1 MRRLLMLCADRP
13 WWVLSLLL
21 AFSLLAA
28 TQLDRIQVRIST
40 EELLLID
47 DPERAYYE
55 EISRQFGDEEVVL
68 LFLRDPELMAPA
80 RLAALQQA
88 IARLEQLPF
97 VDRVE
102 SLFSLPH
109 VRSEEGYLK
118 KDPYLKA
125 LPADKQ
131 QGTAILRQALADP
144 FARYTLLSGDGE
156 VMSAAIVLREDLS
169 GIDDVALTTAVDQA
183 IEPLRGAYQEAFA
196 IGHPYVRTAIAR
208 QIQEE
213 QVRLLPYALGAL
225 LIALFLLLRHIVDI
239 LMPVLTGAL
248 SILWTLGLMGVTGIP
263 LNVVT
268 SMVPV
273 LLVIVGSTEDIHLLA
288 EFRRA
293 QAKGRGTRVSLQA
306 MAERMGRIV
315 LLTFV
320 TTYIGFFSVGISGI
334 EALWQFGV
342 LASTG
347 LLFNFLV
354 TVSLIP
360 ALLALVGRWRLERSI
375 RERRRQKGRLVAA
388 YWGLLHRY
396 RWWILVS
403 LLAATLVA
411 LLGIPRIEVN
421 HSAIESLAKD
431 SLVRQQVEEVN
442 RELAGLDSFSI
453 ILESGIQDTFL
464 KVRYLEQIAAIQ
476 DFIAQQG
483 LSRSTT
489 AFTDYLAMLNMAFQ
503 ELNQPSLP
511 ASDDVVDELMV
522 FLDYRHVQAYVSPD
536 YSRARILVRHAV
548 DSTGEMQVFL
558 DDIQGFIDANLDPG
572 LRARITG
579 SSVLTLSATDSMLR
593 GQLESIALLLGV
605 FILIISVLFTDVRVG
620 LLAALPNAFPVIVMF
635 GVMGYADIPLNI
647 GTTMA
652 AAIAIGI
659 AVDDTLHFML
669 RYNRELKSSRHQVA
683 AMHATLAA
691 EGLPVL
697 ATSVALVAGFL
708 VFTLS
713 DFQPVFLFGVLSALV
728 IATAL
733 LADFVITPLA
743 MSSLRLVNLWDLLS
757 AQLRR
762 ELIPNSALFRGMRP
776 WQIRRFILAADL
788 VDYRRDQIIFE
799 PGDEGSRMY
808 LVMEGSVEVLL
819 PAKPETEEPVVV
831 GRFGAGDLFG
841 DVAVLAGELRRTRA
855 VAVEASVLLELSRE
869 NLYNVVQH
877 HPLVGSRIFYNLA
890 IDVSCRWIRFI
901 SRIESGDKSAEQPD
915 ARLKH
920 TETSQCVRKP

>member
-1 MRRLLMLCADRP
+1 MRRFLMLCAERP

-28 TQLDRIQVRIST
+28 TQLDRVEVRIST
-40 EELLLID
+40 DELLLID

-55 EISRQFGDEEVVL
+55 EISQQFGDEQMVL
-68 LFLRDPELMAPA
+68 LVMRDPALMEPT
-80 RLAALQQA
+80 RLAALQDVL
-88 IARLEQLPF
+88 ARIEQLTF
-97 VDRVE
+97 VEKVE
-102 SLFSLPH
+102 SLFSVPY
-109 VRSEEGYLK
+109 VRSVDGYLK
-118 KDPYLKA
+118 KDPYLEA
-125 LPADKQ
+125 VPPDA
-131 QGTAILRQALADP
+131 GEGAAIMRQALADP
-144 FARYTLLSGDGE
+144 FVRHTMLSEDGQ

-169 GIDDVALTTAVDQA
+169 GVDDLTLTAAVDEA
-183 IEPLRGAYQEAFA
+183 IEPLQGLYQDVFA
-196 IGHPYVRTAIAR
+196 IGHPYVRTAISR

-213 QVRLLPYALGAL
+213 QTRLLPFALGAL
-225 LIALFLLLRHIVDI
+225 LITLFLLLRHVVDI
-239 LMPVLTGAL
+239 LVPVATGAI

-273 LLVIVGSTEDIHLLA
+273 LLIIVGSTEDIHLLS

-293 QAKGRGTRVSLQA
+293 QLKGKGNRFALQT

-315 LLTFV
+315 LLTFA

-360 ALLALVGRWRLERSI
+360 ALLSLIGRWGLERPSHLLI
-375 RERRRQKGRLVAA
+375 RGCGRLVAG
-388 YWGLLHRY
+388 YWRKLHRY
-396 RWWILVS
+396 RWWILGS
-403 LLAATLVA
+403 LTAATLVA

-421 HSAIESLAKD
+421 HNPLESLAKD
-431 SLVRQQVEEVN
+431 SQVRQQVEQVN
-442 RELAGLDSFSI
+442 RDLAGLDSFSI

-476 DFIAQQG
+476 DFIQQQG
-483 LSRSTT
+483 MSRSST

-503 ELNQPSLP
+503 ELNQPILP

-548 DSTGEMQVFL
+548 DASGEMQAFL
-558 DDIQGFIDANLDPG
+558 EGIQDFIDANLDPG

-579 SSVLTLSATDSMLR
+579 SSVLTLSATDSMLQ

-605 FILIISVLFTDVRVG
+605 FILIISVLFTDIRVG
-620 LLAALPNAFPVIVMF
+620 LLAALPNAFPVVVLF
-635 GVMGYADIPLNI
+635 GVMGFADIPLNI

-659 AVDDTLHFML
+659 AVDDTLHFLL
-669 RYNRELKSSRHQVA
+669 RYNQELKSSHHQVA
-683 AMHATLAA
+683 AIHATLAA
-691 EGLPVL
+691 ESLPVL

-776 WQIRRFILAADL
+776 WQIRRFILASDL
-788 VDYRRDQIIFE
+788 VDYSEGQTVFE

-808 LVMEGSVEVLL
+808 LVMEGTVEVLL
-819 PAKPETEEPVVV
+819 PPKPEIGEPVVV
-831 GRFGAGDLFG
+831 GRFRAGDLFG

-855 VAVEASVLLELSRE
+855 VAAEPSVLLELSRE

-877 HPLVGSRIFYNLA
+877 HPFVGSRIFYNLA

-915 ARLKH
+915 ARLEH
-920 TETSQCVRKP
+920 TETSQCVRKT

>member
-1 MRRLLMLCADRP
+1 MRRFLMLCADRP

-28 TQLDRIQVRIST
+28 TQLDRVHVRIST

-55 EISRQFGDEEVVL
+55 EISQQFGDEQVVL
-68 LFLRDPELMAPA
+68 LLIRDPVLMAPA
-80 RLAALQQA
+80 KLVALQDA
-88 IARLEQLPF
+88 VRRIEQLPF
-97 VDRVE
+97 VERVE
-102 SLFSLPH
+102 SLFSVPH
-109 VRSEEGYLK
+109 VRSVDGYLK
-118 KDPYLKA
+118 KDPYLER
-125 LPADKQ
+125 LPDDAAGGAAVLQ
-131 QGTAILRQALADP
+131 QALADP
-144 FARYTLLSGDGE
+144 FVKYTLLSEDGG

-169 GIDDVALTTAVDQA
+169 GVDDLALTTAVDEA
-183 IEPLRGAYQEAFA
+183 IEPLRGVYQETFA
-196 IGHPYVRTAIAR
+196 IGHPYVRTAISH

-213 QVRLLPYALGAL
+213 QTRLLPYALGAL
-225 LIALFLLLRHIVDI
+225 LIALFLLLRHVVDI
-239 LMPVLTGAL
+239 LVPVLTGAI

-273 LLVIVGSTEDIHLLA
+273 LLIIVGSTEDIHLLS

-293 QAKGRGTRVSLQA
+293 QLKRKGTRVSLQV

-360 ALLALVGRWRLERSI
+360 ALLSLVGRWGLERPTRPLI
-375 RERRRQKGRLVAA
+375 RGCGRLVAA
-388 YWGLLHRY
+388 YWRQLHRY
-396 RWWILVS
+396 RWWILGS

-431 SLVRQQVEEVN
+431 SQVRQQVEQVN
-442 RELAGLDSFSI
+442 RDLAGLDSFSI

-464 KVRYLEQIAAIQ
+464 KVRYLEQVEAIQ
-476 DFIAQQG
+476 DFIQQQG

-503 ELNQPSLP
+503 ELNQASLP

-522 FLDYRHVQAYVSPD
+522 FLDYRHVQAYASPD
-536 YSRARILVRHAV
+536 YSRVRILVRHAV

-605 FILIISVLFTDVRVG
+605 FILIISVLFTDIRVG
-620 LLAALPNAFPVIVMF
+620 LLAALPNAFPVVVLF
-635 GVMGYADIPLNI
+635 GVMGFADIPLNI

-659 AVDDTLHFML
+659 AVDDTLHFLL
-669 RYNRELKSSRHQVA
+669 RYNQELKSSHHQVA
-683 AMHATLAA
+683 AIHATLAA
-691 EGLPVL
+691 ESLPVL
-697 ATSVALVAGFL
+697 STSVALIAGFL

-743 MSSLRLVNLWDLLS
+743 ISSLRLVNLWDLLS

-776 WQIRRFILAADL
+776 WQIRRFILASDL
-788 VDYRRDQIIFE
+788 VDYAREQIVFE

-808 LVMEGSVEVLL
+808 LVMEGAVEVRL
-819 PAKPETEEPVVV
+819 PAKPEIGEPVVV

-855 VAVEASVLLELSRE
+855 VATEASVLLELSRE
-869 NLYNVVQH
+869 SLYNVVKH
-877 HPLVGSRIFYNLA
+877 HPFIGSRIFYNLA